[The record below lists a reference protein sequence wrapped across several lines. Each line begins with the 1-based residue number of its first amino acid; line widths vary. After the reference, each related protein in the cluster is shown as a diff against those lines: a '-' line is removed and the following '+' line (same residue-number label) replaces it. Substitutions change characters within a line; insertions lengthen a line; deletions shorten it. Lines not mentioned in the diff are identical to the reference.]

1 MPTGARGTVTP
12 IIGPNGGPGVFV
24 ELDEL
29 VRKEKVQQ
37 RWIQRRDM
45 SSEYLV
51 DRKSDNNYSL

>member
-29 VRKEKVQQ
+29 VRKKSTTKV
-37 RWIQRRDM
+37 D
-45 SSEYLV
+45 SKKGYE
-51 DRKSDNNYSL
+51 